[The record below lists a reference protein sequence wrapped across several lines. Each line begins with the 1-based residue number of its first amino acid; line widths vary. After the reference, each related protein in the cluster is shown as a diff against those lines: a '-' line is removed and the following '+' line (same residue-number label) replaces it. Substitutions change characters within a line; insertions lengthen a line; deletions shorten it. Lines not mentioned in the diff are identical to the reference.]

1 MQGAQ
6 PSSGHQSSSIF
17 ASALASSRS
26 LFTPKRVGFTLAGA
40 FVFVGAAAA
49 IGNGETDHNPP
60 SKSQNFTVQT
70 STDNTAAP
78 EEHSDSTANTAQP
91 SNPTSPG
98 SASNS
103 NSTDVHVNVNGQS
116 IDVPDNG
123 SVSTTVPS
131 QDGTGQSS
139 VKVNSSQNSSS
150 SSLNVDI
157 SSSSNS
163 SSSSS
168 SSHTSITQ
176 NGGTTHTS
184 TP

>member
-6 PSSGHQSSSIF
+6 SSSGHQSSSIF

-40 FVFVGAAAA
+40 FVFAGAAAA
-49 IGNGETDHNPP
+49 MSNGEADRSASSRH
-60 SKSQNFTVQT
+60 QNFTVQT
-70 STDNTAAP
+70 STDSAVGP
-78 EEHSDSTANTAQP
+78 EDTSNSTDDTAQP
-91 SNPTSPG
+91 NSPVNSG

-103 NSTDVHVNVNGQS
+103 NSTDVQVNVNGQI

-131 QDGTGQSS
+131 QDGSGQSS
-139 VKVNSSQNSSS
+139 VSINSSQNNDS
-150 SSLNVDI
+150 SSLDVNV
-157 SSSSNS
+157 SSNS
-163 SSSSS
+163 SSSNGSS
-168 SSHTSITQ
+168 SSHMSITQ

-184 TP
+184 TH